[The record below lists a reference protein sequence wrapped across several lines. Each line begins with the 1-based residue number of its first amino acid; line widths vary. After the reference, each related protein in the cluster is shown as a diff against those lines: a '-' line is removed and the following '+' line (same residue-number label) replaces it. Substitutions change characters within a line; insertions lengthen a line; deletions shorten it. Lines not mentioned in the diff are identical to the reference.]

1 MKKLFILSFII
12 TLSLIMSRII
22 YAQDTTMGIPSSSVS
37 TTDPPAGNIDEERTV
52 EDITVEEGIP
62 LPVEQSDSDLI
73 INEKIQTSTSITQK
87 ADNVKTETTES
98 ANINQDF
105 STDSTKLISMIDKST
120 SYQYIPVGKP
130 DPFRP
135 IFRKRTDSQKDNKAL
150 TPLQRFDLGQLELT
164 TIITGKFGYKAL
176 VMDPTGKGYIVT
188 SGTLIGN
195 NNGKVSDISGI
206 RLIVDEQLHD
216 RFGNVKNSRRY
227 LEMKGDK
234 K

>member
-12 TLSLIMSRII
+12 TLSFITSKVIF
-22 YAQDTTMGIPSSSVS
+22 AQDTTSLRDMESSSR
-37 TTDPPAGNIDEERTV
+37 GQMM
-52 EDITVEEGIP
+52 EDSQIVRP
-62 LPVEQSDSDLI
+62 LPPLPADHTGDNQTIKEIPQ
-73 INEKIQTSTSITQK
+73 IQTDKIK
-87 ADNVKTETTES
+87 IETTES
-98 ANINQDF
+98 VNISKDF
-105 STDSTKLISMIDKST
+105 STDSTKFISMIDKST
-120 SYQYIPVGKP
+120 SYKYIPVGKP

>member
-1 MKKLFILSFII
+1 MI
-12 TLSLIMSRII
+12 SL
-22 YAQDTTMGIPSSSVS
+22 
-37 TTDPPAGNIDEERTV
+37 
-52 EDITVEEGIP
+52 
-62 LPVEQSDSDLI
+62 
-73 INEKIQTSTSITQK
+73 
-87 ADNVKTETTES
+87 
-98 ANINQDF
+98 
-105 STDSTKLISMIDKST
+105 IDKST
-120 SYQYIPVGKP
+120 SYKYIPVGKP

-135 IFRKRTDSQKDNKAL
+135 IFRKKTDSQKTSKAL

-188 SGTLIGN
+188 KGTLIGN

-206 RLIVDEQLHD
+206 RLIVDEQIQD

>member
-12 TLSLIMSRII
+12 ALSFITSII
-22 YAQDTTMGIPSSSVS
+22 YAQDTTRGVPSLLVPVATS
-37 TTDPPAGNIDEERTV
+37 PAVDIDNERIT
-52 EDITVEEGIP
+52 EDISAGEIMTQPTKEMG
-62 LPVEQSDSDLI
+62 SGLI
-73 INEKIQTSTSITQK
+73 EKEDTQPSTSIIQK
-87 ADNVKTETTES
+87 IDKMKMETTEP
-98 ANINQDF
+98 AHIPQNF
-105 STDSTKLISMIDKST
+105 STDSTKLISLIDKST
-120 SYQYIPVGKP
+120 SYKYIPVGKP

-135 IFRKRTDSQKDNKAL
+135 IFRKKTDSQKTSKAL

-188 SGTLIGN
+188 KGTLIGN

-206 RLIVDEQLHD
+206 RLIVDEQIQD

>member
-1 MKKLFILSFII
+1 MKKIFILSFVIALSFI
-12 TLSLIMSRII
+12 TSII
-22 YAQDTTMGIPSSSVS
+22 YAQDTTREIPSSPVSV
-37 TTDPPAGNIDEERTV
+37 AGSPLTGDRDSV
-52 EDITVEEGIP
+52 GGIMP
-62 LPVEQSDSDLI
+62 SPVEQSDVEQSDSGLI
-73 INEKIQTSTSITQK
+73 INEGIPSSTSIIQK
-87 ADNVKTETTES
+87 TDKVKTETTES
-98 ANINQDF
+98 ANIPQNF
-105 STDSTKLISMIDKST
+105 GTDSTKLISLVDKST
-120 SYQYIPVGKP
+120 SYKYIPVGKP

-135 IFRKRTDSQKDNKAL
+135 IFRKKTGSKKTGKAL

-206 RLIVDEQLHD
+206 RLIVDEQVQD